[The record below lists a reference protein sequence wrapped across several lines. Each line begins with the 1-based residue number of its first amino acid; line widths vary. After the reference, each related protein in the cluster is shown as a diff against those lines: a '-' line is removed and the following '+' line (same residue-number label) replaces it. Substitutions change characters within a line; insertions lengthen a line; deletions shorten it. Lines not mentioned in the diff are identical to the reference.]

1 MKKLIVLMFLFFN
14 IFVIAQESE
23 EGDEFSVDD
32 LPEQKDIFEGK
43 TSIEKPTKLRDP
55 FESPEQTKKKQVEQA
70 TKKTELKNGVYT
82 NAPTLE
88 SITLDTVKVRGV
100 LMGAKTRALIADKS
114 NMSATILA
122 KEGDKINKGK
132 VELKAIL
139 PRGVVFV
146 EQITNVYGQF
156 EYLETVVPISD

>member
-55 FESPEQTKKKQVEQA
+55 FESPEQTKKKQVD
-70 TKKTELKNGVYT
+70 LSRRSFS
-82 NAPTLE
+82 P
-88 SITLDTVKVRGV
+88 ITRSC
-100 LMGAKTRALIADKS
+100 LI
-114 NMSATILA
+114 
-122 KEGDKINKGK
+122 
-132 VELKAIL
+132 
-139 PRGVVFV
+139 
-146 EQITNVYGQF
+146 
-156 EYLETVVPISD
+156 YLS